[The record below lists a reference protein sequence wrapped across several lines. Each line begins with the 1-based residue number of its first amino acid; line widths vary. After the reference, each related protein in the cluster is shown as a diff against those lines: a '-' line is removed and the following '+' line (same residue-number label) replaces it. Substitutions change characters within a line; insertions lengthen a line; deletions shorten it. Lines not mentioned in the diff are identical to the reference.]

1 MSTRGAKLLSLI
13 LAAACAVLFLLAL
26 ALQIGFGRGYSWLPP
41 EGEAAI
47 AEAGAID
54 RTPFKLP
61 AENEFAAT
69 QERPLFNE
77 DRKPSPDE
85 PDDTN
90 AAPAAPPVPLNI
102 ALTGVVLTP
111 DVRVAMVQDKA
122 KNASVALKEGMPMP
136 GDQGGWTLTKI
147 NPRSAIF
154 REMSGEEIEVEL
166 TTAVANP
173 KANASAHPA
182 PARPANAAAHQA
194 NAAAP
199 APTPH
204 GAPNPPAI
212 PMVAPPPGGGPNQ
225 QQEALQRRIEER
237 RKQMREEAERMK
249 QQNLSPDQMRQ
260 EMQRLQQSQPP
271 QQ

>member
-13 LAAACAVLFLLAL
+13 LAAACGVLFLLAL
-26 ALQIGFGRGYSWLPP
+26 ALQIGLGRGYSWLPP
-41 EGEAAI
+41 EGDAAV
-47 AEAGAID
+47 AESVAID

-61 AENEFAAT
+61 AESEFAAT

-77 DRKPSPDE
+77 DRKPTPDE
-85 PDDTN
+85 PSEES
-90 AAPAAPPVPLNI
+90 APQPPSAPLNI

-111 DVRVAMVQDKA
+111 DVRVAMVQDKS
-122 KNASVALKEGMPMP
+122 KNASIALKEGMPMP

-154 REMSGEEIEVEL
+154 RETSGEEIEVEL

-173 KANASAHPA
+173 KANV
-182 PARPANAAAHQA
+182 PARSAA
-194 NAAAP
+194 AAAP
-199 APTPH
+199 APKNAL
-204 GAPNPPAI
+204 GAAPVQ
-212 PMVAPPPGGGPNQ
+212 PMAVLPGGAPNQ
-225 QQEALQRRIEER
+225 QQEALQHRIEER

-249 QQNLSPDQMRQ
+249 QQNVPPEQMRQ
-260 EMQRLQQSQPP
+260 ELQRLQQSQPP